1 MATGLGVAAGAL
13 VPLALLGLSTSA
25 GCSSKPDANAVAADA
40 APAPSPIAKNPRLHD
55 EAADGGVVATRD
67 AAAIPTIQLGA
78 LYLET
83 PIMSD
88 MEWKK
93 KDEDKKPGEKDR
105 VIRIGYL
112 RRGARVAAF
121 PEVHHKS
128 NCAEGWYELRD
139 GGFVC
144 GKYATTDMNH
154 PTLRLSPHMPDMNA
168 ALPYQYGYNMTNG
181 TPLYRSIPS
190 REERIKLEPWLA
202 ARPKPK
208 PKPRDDEDDDD
219 GDAGLQTT
227 LTGARVS
234 SGLTGASTGTAND
247 PLGTGSGEPTDTPW
261 YLKDYDG
268 GKPQVSLD
276 DLKGEGPIAR
286 RMVKG
291 FFLALDKS
299 FGSDISKSRWWRT
312 TGGLLAPY
320 DRIYVHQP
328 PTDFHGIWLIDSPTT
343 ALASFAGAD
352 AGAATAP
359 TLALVATAPAAP
371 NAAATP
377 PAAAA
382 SVHKSELV
390 GFVESRSAHRFT
402 ISADHKSVVQGQ
414 EAPRFTTA
422 RLTGETLTIPPNS
435 GNKYDETEDGWW
447 FRERDG
453 TVTNPGPPPADLA
466 PNEKWIDVNLKN
478 QTLVAFEG
486 TKAVYATLV
495 SSGKR
500 SNDKEKDHPTVQG
513 SFRIREKHIAA
524 TMDGDVASDGPYSI
538 EDVPWIQYFQG
549 SYALH
554 GAFWHADFGHEHSH
568 GCVNLAPWDA
578 RALFGW
584 TEPHLPEGW
593 HGVVAT
599 AEDPGT
605 RVIVHD

>member
-1 MATGLGVAAGAL
+1 MATGAATSLGLAAGAL
-13 VPLALLGLSTSA
+13 VPLALLGLSTFA
-25 GCSSKPDANAVAADA
+25 DGCGGKTEPTAAADA
-40 APAPSPIAKNPRLHD
+40 APAATNPIAKNPRLHD
-55 EAADGGVVATRD
+55 EAADAGVVAMRD
-67 AAAIPTIQLGA
+67 AAGIPTIQLGA

-105 VIRIGYL
+105 VVRIGYL
-112 RRGARVAAF
+112 RRGAKVAAF

-128 NCAEGWYELRD
+128 NCAEGWYELAA

-168 ALPYQYGYNMTNG
+168 ALPYQYGYNMANG

-190 REERIKLEPWLA
+190 REERLKLEPWLA
-202 ARPKPK
+202 ARAKPK
-208 PKPRDDEDDDD
+208 PKPRDEDDDSD
-219 GDAGLQTT
+219 DLDAGLATT
-227 LTGARVS
+227 LTGARS
-234 SGLTGASTGTAND
+234 GSGLTAASTGTATD
-247 PLGTGSGEPTDTPW
+247 PLSTGSDTEVPW

-299 FGSDISKSRWWRT
+299 FNSDTSHSKWWRT
-312 TGGLLAPY
+312 TGGLLAPF

-343 ALASFAGAD
+343 ALASFTGGD
-352 AGAATAP
+352 AGSTAAP
-359 TLALVATAPAAP
+359 TLALVATAATAP
-371 NAAATP
+371 NAAAV
-377 PAAAA
+377 PATA

-390 GFVESRSAHRFT
+390 GFVESRSAHRYT
-402 ISADHKSVVQGQ
+402 VSPDHKSVVQGL

-422 RLTGETLTIPPNS
+422 RLTGETVMLGSTR
-435 GNKYDETEDGWW
+435 YDETEDGWW

-486 TKAVYATLV
+486 TRAVYATLM
-495 SSGKR
+495 SSGKT
-500 SNDKEKDHPTVQG
+500 STDKEKDHRTVQG